1 VETGNLASYVLG
13 ITGRELPA
21 NPVFA
26 LRAEIEGIVLVRVL
40 DQLLTGWKAQGY
52 ALVPLAAIHAGVEP
66 LALPR
71 CEVALAPFPGR
82 SHPLLQQGEEF
93 LADVELRRA
102 A

>member
-1 VETGNLASYVLG
+1 VLG
-13 ITGRELPA
+13 ITGGELPA
-21 NPVFA
+21 SPVFA
-26 LRAEIEGIVLVRVL
+26 LRAEIEGIVLPRVL

-52 ALVPLAAIHAGVEP
+52 TLVPLAAIHASVEP

-82 SHPLLQQGEEF
+82 PHPLLQQGEAF